1 MEQNRSP
8 QLVEMVEPL
17 VTRDGFT
24 RTALADVYLVA
35 SRHPVPR
42 TPLIYEPSLIVIAQ
56 GQKVG
61 YLGDRTIHY
70 NPGQY
75 LVQSLPLPFE
85 CETQATPDTPLMG
98 VSVRFDPS
106 TLVELVHETE
116 VEGPT
121 EEHTEPLPMASVAMT
136 TGMHEAMVRLL
147 RTLGDPVDTRV
158 MGRARVREVIYEALK
173 GDQGPALRALVRN
186 RGRYSRIVRVLQF
199 MHAEFDRNH
208 TVEELAALANMSA
221 SAFHQHFKVIT
232 RSSPLQYLKRFRLI
246 KARQLMT
253 RDQLNVNQAATAVG
267 YRSVSQFGRDYKRY
281 FSTPPARHR
290 RIPVSLNSDNGGK
303 GTTEIE
309 IA

>member
-17 VTRDGFT
+17 VTRDGFI

-35 SRHPVPR
+35 SRQPVPR

-85 CETQATPDTPLMG
+85 CETLATPEAPLMG
-98 VSVRFDPS
+98 IAVRFDPS
-106 TLVELVHETE
+106 TLSELVHDTE
-116 VEGPT
+116 GEFFSDDDT
-121 EEHTEPLPMASVAMT
+121 DPLPMASVAMNE
-136 TGMHEAMVRLL
+136 GMHEAMVRLL
-147 RTLGDPVDTRV
+147 RALVDPMDARV
-158 MGRARVREVIYEALK
+158 MGRARVREVVYEALK
-173 GDQGPALRALVRN
+173 GEQGGALRALVQN
-186 RGRYSRIVRVLQF
+186 RGRYSRIVQVLQRL
-199 MHAEFDRNH
+199 HAEFDRDY
-208 TVEELAALANMSA
+208 TVDELAAQANMSA
-221 SAFHQHFKVIT
+221 SAFHQHFKDIT

-253 RDQLNVNQAATAVG
+253 RDQLNVNQAAAAVG
-267 YRSVSQFGRDYKRY
+267 YRSVSQFSRDYKRY
-281 FSTPPARHR
+281 FTVTPARHR
-290 RIPVSLNSDNGGK
+290 RLPVSDN
-303 GTTEIE
+303 
-309 IA
+309 